1 MKNFKPI
8 LTAMSLCMALAAA
21 AAPVRQ
27 HLHDDWQFRQARL
40 NNWYPATVPGTVHTD
55 LMANRI
61 IEDPYFRLNERGV
74 QWVDKEDW
82 IYETHFEADAG
93 LLARER
99 IELVFEGLDTYADVY
114 LNDEKVLAADNMFR
128 RWRTEV
134 KRLLRPGE
142 NTLKVYFHSP
152 IKVDLPKY
160 DSLPYRYEAVN
171 DQSANGGL
179 FDKRVSVFARKAGYH
194 YGWDWG
200 PRLPDAG
207 LFREASVLAVKTAR
221 LAQVFVGQEHHVTGK
236 TVHGNVVDFVR
247 LTADAEIE
255 WMPGVT
261 DGKVKIVMTVT
272 SPDGKTVLT
281 AESGT
286 MDPLTNSAPAK
297 NLTGLTCDL
306 RNNHVQASL
315 TVENPELW
323 WPNGYGAQA
332 LYQVKVELVADDIL
346 DTWEKKMG
354 LRTIT
359 VNTDVMEDEVFD
371 EHMTGQSPDYDDG
384 DNMIMTNG
392 EKKIIITDKPAKT
405 VKGRNFAY
413 EINGLQIFAMG
424 ADYIPE
430 DNILT
435 RQTRERTD
443 LLLKSAQEA
452 NFNSLRVWG
461 GGYFLDDFF
470 YDVCDERGLL
480 IWHDFM
486 FACAS
491 YELTDDFEEN
501 ISAEIRQNMRRLRS
515 HASIALWCGN
525 NEMETQYETLAWQ
538 KSKKQTYDYIHLY
551 EYIIP
556 KIVKEEDP
564 EKFYW
569 PSSPS
574 SGGNYENSNA
584 ENVGDTH
591 YWGVWHGSEPFTA
604 YRSHHYRFLSEFG
617 FQSFPALQTVKRF
630 TEDGDRNIFSRVMEM
645 HQRNTAANGKILN
658 YISQTYLY
666 PKNFDELLYCSQ
678 LLQADAIRYGVEH
691 FRRFRGTCMGAVVWQ
706 LNDIWPVASW
716 ASVDYYGNW
725 KALQYAEK
733 KMFAPVLLSCEE
745 HGEIDQKP
753 FVNTLPHPIDVS
765 ADLHVA
771 NETGEPIVGT
781 VKWSLC
787 RPDSSVVKEG
797 AFEVNAPAYGGQWM
811 PHLDFN
817 DQDPLEVHLT
827 YELVVDGNVVSSGS
841 TLFCAPKHYH
851 FADPK
856 LSVSVDG
863 DTVTVTAENFAKSV
877 SVETEN
883 GVLRLDDNFVDMEAG
898 TKTFRI
904 LPTADFTA
912 EGTGVSGAYRVRS
925 VYETAER

>member
-1 MKNFKPI
+1 MIKLQLHENWQ
-8 LTAMSLCMALAAA
+8 LCNI
-21 AAPVRQ
+21 RQ
-27 HLHDDWQFRQARL
+27 L
-40 NNWYPATVPGTVHTD
+40 
-55 LMANRI
+55 
-61 IEDPYFRLNERGV
+61 
-74 QWVDKEDW
+74 DW
-82 IYETHFEADAG
+82 IPAQIPGDIYAALLKTGKMPDPFFGDNEYQAKALMEEDYEYRTVFNYEEAQFKDCQEVILRFDG
-93 LLARER
+93 
-99 IELVFEGLDTYADVY
+99 IDTIADIY
-114 LNDEKVLAADNMFR
+114 LNGCCLGKVDNMHRIWEFPVG
-128 RWRTEV
+128 E
-134 KRLLRPGE
+134 LLENGK
-142 NTLKVYFHSP
+142 NTLRVIIRSP
-152 IKVDLPKY
+152 LKFMAEAFKKY
-160 DSLPYRYEAVN
+160 KNRGNEDTIEGFMHL
-171 DQSANGGL
+171 
-179 FDKRVSVFARKAGYH
+179 RKAH
-194 YGWDWG
+194 YMCGWDWG
-200 PRLPDAG
+200 VCLPDG
-207 LFREASVLAVKTAR
+207 GIFRPVTLLGIETAR
-221 LAQVFVGQEHHVTGK
+221 LDSVYIRQVHK
-236 TVHGNVVDFVR
+236 
-247 LTADAEIE
+247 
-255 WMPGVT
+255 
-261 DGKVKIVMTVT
+261 DGKVLLVPEVDVETVDEEESEADGYEGAQALEYQVTVT
-272 SPDGKTVLT
+272 APNGTKTIWDDCPD
-281 AESGT
+281 E
-286 MDPLTNSAPAK
+286 MEI
-297 NLTGLTCDL
+297 
-306 RNNHVQASL
+306 
-315 TVENPELW
+315 ENPQLW
-323 WPNGYGAQA
+323 WPNGLGEQP
-332 LYQVKVELVADDIL
+332 LYQVQVDLKAGNKIV
-346 DTWEKKMG
+346 DTWCRKIG
-354 LRTIT
+354 LRALTMHREKDQWGESFAHE
-359 VNTDVMEDEVFD
+359 VNGYQV
-371 EHMTGQSPDYDDG
+371 
-384 DNMIMTNG
+384 
-392 EKKIIITDKPAKT
+392 
-405 VKGRNFAY
+405 
-413 EINGLQIFAMG
+413 FAMG

-430 DNILT
+430 DNLLQRT
-435 RQTRERTD
+435 SRERTRE
-443 LLLKSAQEA
+443 LLLQCKRA
-452 NFNSLRVWG
+452 NFNTVRVWG
-461 GGYFLDDFF
+461 GGYYPEDWFF
-470 YDVCDERGLL
+470 DLCDELGLMV
-480 IWHDFM
+480 WQDFM
-486 FACAS
+486 FACS
-491 YELTDDFEEN
+491 VYELTPEFEAN
-501 ISAEIRQNMRRLRS
+501 IRQEFIDNIKRLRH
-515 HASIALWCGN
+515 HASLALWCGN
-525 NEMETQYETLAWQ
+525 NEMETQYEMMAWP
-538 KSKKQTYDYIHLY
+538 KSKKQYYDYIHLY

-617 FQSFPALQTVKRF
+617 FQSFPSLQTVKRF

-781 VKWSLC
+781 VKWSLR

-797 AFEVNAPAYGGQWM
+797 TFEVNAPAYGGQWM

-817 DQDPLEVHLT
+817 GQDPLEVHLT

-912 EGTGVSGAYRVRS
+912 KGTGVSGAYRVRS
-925 VYETAER
+925 VYETAERLSLIHI

>member
-1 MKNFKPI
+1 
-8 LTAMSLCMALAAA
+8 
-21 AAPVRQ
+21 
-27 HLHDDWQFRQARL
+27 
-40 NNWYPATVPGTVHTD
+40 
-55 LMANRI
+55 
-61 IEDPYFRLNERGV
+61 
-74 QWVDKEDW
+74 
-82 IYETHFEADAG
+82 
-93 LLARER
+93 
-99 IELVFEGLDTYADVY
+99 
-114 LNDEKVLAADNMFR
+114 
-128 RWRTEV
+128 
-134 KRLLRPGE
+134 
-142 NTLKVYFHSP
+142 
-152 IKVDLPKY
+152 
-160 DSLPYRYEAVN
+160 
-171 DQSANGGL
+171 
-179 FDKRVSVFARKAGYH
+179 
-194 YGWDWG
+194 
-200 PRLPDAG
+200 
-207 LFREASVLAVKTAR
+207 
-221 LAQVFVGQEHHVTGK
+221 
-236 TVHGNVVDFVR
+236 
-247 LTADAEIE
+247 
-255 WMPGVT
+255 
-261 DGKVKIVMTVT
+261 
-272 SPDGKTVLT
+272 
-281 AESGT
+281 
-286 MDPLTNSAPAK
+286 
-297 NLTGLTCDL
+297 
-306 RNNHVQASL
+306 
-315 TVENPELW
+315 
-323 WPNGYGAQA
+323 
-332 LYQVKVELVADDIL
+332 
-346 DTWEKKMG
+346 
-354 LRTIT
+354 
-359 VNTDVMEDEVFD
+359 
-371 EHMTGQSPDYDDG
+371 
-384 DNMIMTNG
+384 
-392 EKKIIITDKPAKT
+392 
-405 VKGRNFAY
+405 
-413 EINGLQIFAMG
+413 
-424 ADYIPE
+424 
-430 DNILT
+430 
-435 RQTRERTD
+435 
-443 LLLKSAQEA
+443 
-452 NFNSLRVWG
+452 
-461 GGYFLDDFF
+461 
-470 YDVCDERGLL
+470 
-480 IWHDFM
+480 
-486 FACAS
+486 
-491 YELTDDFEEN
+491 
-501 ISAEIRQNMRRLRS
+501 
-515 HASIALWCGN
+515 
-525 NEMETQYETLAWQ
+525 METQYEMLAWP
-538 KSKKQTYDYIHLY
+538 KSKKQYYDYIHLY

-556 KIVKEEDP
+556 NIVKEEDP